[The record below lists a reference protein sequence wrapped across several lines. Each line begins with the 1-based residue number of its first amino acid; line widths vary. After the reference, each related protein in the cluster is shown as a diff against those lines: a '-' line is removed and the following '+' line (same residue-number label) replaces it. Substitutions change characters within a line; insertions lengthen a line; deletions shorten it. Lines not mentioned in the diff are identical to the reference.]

1 MSEVTSESPSRE
13 RFRLRLPPHKVWW
26 SVVGIALVLA
36 GGIWTAQHFRQSP
49 TDNKTTLKTT
59 VIPLKVDTLTVRLK
73 KVPDRLELS
82 GTIQPVDSAVLSTRV
97 SGRIKALAL
106 EEGDRVKKGQVV
118 AQIDVA
124 DIAAQNAQAQAG
136 VGQSQAGLAQTRANL
151 NQLKS
156 QQVEARA
163 SLNLAKIN
171 QSRTAQLRNEGA
183 ISQSQLDQ
191 ANTALDVA
199 QAKVAQVESAIRQG
213 EAAITQS
220 QATIA
225 QAKAGVGAA
234 SANISY
240 GVIRAPF
247 DGVVTQ
253 KLAYEGEMTTPG
265 SPLLKLEN
273 TDRLR
278 LEIAV
283 PEADLR
289 FIRID
294 QAVVVK
300 IDALED
306 TQTAKVKQIVPTA
319 DPNSRSFIV
328 KVPLKNSGPLISGMF
343 GRIELSR
350 GTQEVIMIPADTLVR
365 RGQLEGVYVVDAN
378 NQAALHWVKTGSIR
392 DNQIEIASGLTD
404 GDRIITSH
412 LQQLSDG
419 QSITFRD

>member
-1 MSEVTSESPSRE
+1 MSEVTSESPTRE
-13 RFRLRLPPHKVWW
+13 QFRLRFPPHKVWW
-26 SVVGIALVLA
+26 SVAGIALALT
-36 GGIWTAQHFRQSP
+36 GGVWTAQHFSQSP
-49 TDNKTTLKTT
+49 TEQKTTLRTP
-59 VIPLKVDTLTVRLK
+59 VIPLAVDTLTVRLK
-73 KVPDRLELS
+73 KIPDRQELS
-82 GTIQPVDSAVLSTRV
+82 GTIQAVDSAVLSTRV
-97 SGRIKALAL
+97 MGRIKTLAL
-106 EEGDRVKKGQVV
+106 QEGDRVKKGQVV

-124 DIAAQNAQAQAG
+124 DITAQSAQALAGVGQAQAG
-136 VGQSQAGLAQTRANL
+136 QAQTKANL

-171 QSRTAQLRNEGA
+171 QSRTAQLHSEGA

-199 QAKVAQVESAIRQG
+199 QAKVAQVESALRQG

-220 QATIA
+220 QAAIA
-225 QAKAGVGAA
+225 QAKAGVGAT

-247 DGVVTQ
+247 DGVVIQ
-253 KLAYEGEMTTPG
+253 KLAYAGEMTTPG
-265 SPLLKLEN
+265 APLLKLEN
-273 TDRLR
+273 TDHLR

-289 FIRID
+289 FLRIN
-294 QAVVVK
+294 QPVVVK
-300 IDALED
+300 IDALGEE
-306 TQTAKVKQIVPTA
+306 QTANVRQIVPTA

-328 KVPLKNSGPLISGMF
+328 KVPLKNSGHLISGMF
-343 GRIELSR
+343 GRIELPR
-350 GTQEVIMIPADTLVR
+350 GVREVIMIPVNTLVR

-378 NQAALHWVKTGSIR
+378 NQAELRWVKTGR
-392 DNQIEIASGLTD
+392 VQDNQIEIVSGLTD

-419 QSITFRD
+419 QSITSRD

>member
-1 MSEVTSESPSRE
+1 MSEVTSGSPSKE
-13 RFRLRLPPHKVWW
+13 RFRLPLPPHKVWW
-26 SVVGIALVLA
+26 SVAGIALVLA
-36 GGIWTAQHFRQSP
+36 AGIWTAQQFSQSP
-49 TDNKTTLKTT
+49 TDNKTTLKTA
-59 VIPLKVDTLTVRLK
+59 VMPLAVDTLTVQLK

-97 SGRIKALAL
+97 MGRIKTLTL
-106 EEGDRVKKGQVV
+106 QEGDRVKRGQVV

-124 DIAAQNAQAQAG
+124 DIAAQSAQAQAG
-136 VGQSQAGLAQTRANL
+136 VGQSQAALAQTKANL
-151 NQLKS
+151 NQFKS

-163 SLNLAKIN
+163 SLKLAKIN
-171 QSRTAQLRNEGA
+171 QSRIAQLRNEGA
-183 ISQSQLDQ
+183 IAQSQLDQ

-199 QAKVAQVESAIRQG
+199 QAKVAQIESAIRQG

-220 QATIA
+220 QAAIA

-247 DGVVTQ
+247 DGVVIQ
-253 KLAYEGEMTTPG
+253 KLAYAGEMTTPG

-289 FIRID
+289 FIRMD
-294 QAVVVK
+294 QPVVVK
-300 IDALED
+300 IDALGEK
-306 TQTAKVKQIVPTA
+306 QTASVKQIVPTA

-328 KVPLKNSGPLISGMF
+328 KVPLKNSGHLISGMF
-343 GRIELSR
+343 GRIELPR
-350 GTQEVIMIPADTLVR
+350 GTREVIMIPVNSLVR

-378 NQAALHWVKTGSIR
+378 NQATLRWIKTGSIR
-392 DNQIEIASGLTD
+392 DNQIEITSGLTN

-412 LQQLSDG
+412 LQQLRDG
-419 QSITFRD
+419 QSITSRD

>member
-1 MSEVTSESPSRE
+1 MTEVTSESPTKE
-13 RFRLRLPPHKVWW
+13 RFRLKLPPHKVWW
-26 SVVGIALVLA
+26 SIAGIALVLA
-36 GGIWTAQHFRQSP
+36 GGIWTTQHFSQSSP
-49 TDNKTTLKTT
+49 DNKTTQRTT
-59 VIPLKVDTLTVRLK
+59 VVPLAVETLTVRLK
-73 KVPDRLELS
+73 KLPDRLELS

-97 SGRIKALAL
+97 MGRIKTLAL
-106 EEGDRVKKGQVV
+106 QEGDRVKKGQVL

-124 DIAAQNAQAQAG
+124 DIAAQSAQAQAG
-136 VGQSQAGLAQTRANL
+136 VGQSQAGLAQTKANL

-163 SLNLAKIN
+163 SLKLAKIN

-199 QAKVAQVESAIRQG
+199 QAKVAQIESAIRQG

-220 QATIA
+220 QAAIA
-225 QAKAGVGAA
+225 QAKAGVGAT

-247 DGVVTQ
+247 DGVVIQ

-265 SPLLKLEN
+265 SSLLKLEN
-273 TDRLR
+273 TNHLR
-278 LEIAV
+278 LEVAV

-289 FIRID
+289 FIRLD
-294 QAVVVK
+294 QSVVVK
-300 IDALED
+300 IDALEEK
-306 TQTAKVKQIVPTA
+306 QTATVKQIVPAA

-328 KVPLKNSGPLISGMF
+328 KVPLKNSGHLISGMF
-343 GRIELSR
+343 GRIELPR
-350 GTQEVIMIPADTLVR
+350 GTREVIMIPVAALVR

-378 NQAALHWVKTGSIR
+378 NQAVLRWVKTASVR

-404 GDRIITSH
+404 GDRIIISH

-419 QSITFRD
+419 QSITLRD